1 MPCFV
6 LGAGHS
12 FKLGQKASGSAVVL
26 TVSRGEKQQ

>member
-12 FKLGQKASGSAVVL
+12 CKLGRKGSGGAVVL
-26 TVSRGEKQQ
+26 AVSRGEKQQ